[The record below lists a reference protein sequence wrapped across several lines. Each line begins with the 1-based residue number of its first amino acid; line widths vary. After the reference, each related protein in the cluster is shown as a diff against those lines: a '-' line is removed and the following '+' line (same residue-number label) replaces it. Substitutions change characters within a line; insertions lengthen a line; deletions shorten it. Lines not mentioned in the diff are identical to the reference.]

1 MYDILFGFK
10 FGVMMIAFILGLS
23 CIIMAA
29 ISTKQGGEAMRER
42 VEYGFMG
49 VSGVAI
55 SALMLYAL
63 S

>member
-1 MYDILFGFK
+1 MYDVLFGFK
-10 FGVMMIAFILGLS
+10 FAAMMVAFILGLS

-29 ISTKQGGEAMRER
+29 ISTKHGKEAVIER